1 MTDEKKDEDTPV
13 KIYKETPG
21 AGINNAVPVKLLKEG
36 SEKMESKALKKL
48 TAQKEEAKQNEQQQN
63 DTSGEDG

>member
-1 MTDEKKDEDTPV
+1 MKDEKKEEEVAV

-21 AGINNAVPVKLLKEG
+21 TNIDNALPVKLLKED
-36 SEKMESKALKKL
+36 SEKTESEALKKL
-48 TAQKEEAKQNEQQQN
+48 TAEKEEAKQNEQQQN

>member
-1 MTDEKKDEDTPV
+1 MTDEKKKEEIIV

-21 AGINNAVPVKLLKEG
+21 TDINKETTVEVKKEI
-36 SEKMESKALKKL
+36 SPEAEKEALKKL
-48 TAQKEEAKQNEQQQN
+48 SAEKEEDKKNEQLQN

>member
-1 MTDEKKDEDTPV
+1 MADEKKDQELEV

-21 AGINNAVPVKLLKEG
+21 NNLKNAEQVEVKKEV
-36 SEKMESKALKKL
+36 SKEAEEEALKKL
-48 TAQKEEAKQNEQQQN
+48 SAEKEEDKKNEQLQN

>member
-1 MTDEKKDEDTPV
+1 MADEKKDQELEV

-21 AGINNAVPVKLLKEG
+21 NNLKNAEQVDVKKEV
-36 SEKMESKALKKL
+36 SKEAEEEALKKL
-48 TAQKEEAKQNEQQQN
+48 SAEKEEDKKNEQLQN